1 MYKRQNVQSGNSSN
15 YQALSVGINI
25 NSNIELKE
33 LDSNAKT
40 NHTSFAKELGK
51 EINREKVL
59 VEIIELLDKVIQK
72 QVNQ

>member
-1 MYKRQNVQSGNSSN
+1 MITQANSSP
-15 YQALSVGINI
+15 YTLC
-25 NSNIELKE
+25 
-33 LDSNAKT
+33 
-40 NHTSFAKELGK
+40 AKELGK

>member
-1 MYKRQNVQSGNSSN
+1 MCIRDR
-15 YQALSVGINI
+15 
-25 NSNIELKE
+25 
-33 LDSNAKT
+33 DSNAKA